1 MKNFF
6 RKIMVGLKRRPQ
18 LVCIIALCL
27 TFIYYSLNLT
37 DISDTTAKIQGKGMG
52 LFGFCTML
60 FSILSIVSCLN
71 AFPTR
76 KKANI
81 PMLVLTYVMLGIVI
95 FADIKYR
102 GIIIEA
108 ATREENPIVITES
121 TIYIYNA
128 AKMLYNH
135 VIFLGVSIALIATK
149 PLYAKLFRKVNT
161 SVNVEDFGKMEAID
175 ISEE

>member
-18 LVCIIALCL
+18 LVCLIALCL
-27 TFIYYSLNLT
+27 TFGYYSFNLT
-37 DISDTTAKIQGKGMG
+37 AVSNTTAKIQGNGMG
-52 LFGFCTML
+52 LCGFCTML

-81 PMLVLTYVMLGIVI
+81 PMLVVTYVMIGIVI

-108 ATREENPIVITES
+108 VTRAENPILITE
-121 TIYIYNA
+121 TTMYIYDS
-128 AKMLYNH
+128 AKIVYNH
-135 VIFLGVSIALIATK
+135 IIFQIVCVLLIALK
-149 PLYAKLFRKVNT
+149 PVYAKLFRKVNT
-161 SVNVEDFGKMEAID
+161 SVTVEDFGKMDAID
-175 ISEE
+175 IAED

>member
-27 TFIYYSLNLT
+27 SFGYYSFNLT
-37 DISDTTAKIQGKGMG
+37 SVSNTTAKIQGNGMG
-52 LFGFCTML
+52 LCGFCTML

-71 AFPTR
+71 SFPMR

-81 PMLVLTYVMLGIVI
+81 PMLILTYFMIGVVI
-95 FADIKYR
+95 IADIKYR
-102 GIIIEA
+102 SIVVDA
-108 ATREENPIVITES
+108 VTRAENPIVITD
-121 TIYIYNA
+121 TTMYIYRS
-128 AKMLYNH
+128 AKMLYTH
-135 VIFLGVSIALIATK
+135 IIFLCVSVVLIALK
-149 PLYAKLFRKVNT
+149 PVYAKLFRKVNT
-161 SVNVEDFGKMEAID
+161 SVNVEDFGKMDAID

>member
-27 TFIYYSLNLT
+27 TFGYYSFNLT
-37 DISDTTAKIQGKGMG
+37 DISDTTAKIQGSGMG
-52 LFGFCTML
+52 LCGFCTML
-60 FSILSIVSCLN
+60 FSILSLVSCLN

-81 PMLVLTYVMLGIVI
+81 PMLILTYLMIGIVL

-102 GIIIEA
+102 GMIIA
-108 ATREENPIVITES
+108 AVSREENPITVTES

-128 AKMLYNH
+128 SKMLYNH
-135 VIFLGVSIALIATK
+135 TIFLYIDIALIALK
-149 PLYAKLFRKVNT
+149 PVYGKLFRKVNT
-161 SVNVEDFGKMEAID
+161 SVKVEDFGKMDSID
-175 ISEE
+175 IEED